1 MLRDVSLTYVLPK
14 NLSDAAGVEY
24 LKLGLAGRNLW
35 LRTDYTGISPE
46 VSQFGN
52 EAVGGSIDTNPFPQ
66 SKSLYLTLSLGL

>member
-1 MLRDVSLTYVLPK
+1 MLRDVSLTYTLPK
-14 NLSDAAGVEY
+14 NLSDVAGVGY

-35 LRTDYTGISPE
+35 LDTDYTGISPE

-66 SKSLYLTLSLGL
+66 SKSVYLTLSVGI